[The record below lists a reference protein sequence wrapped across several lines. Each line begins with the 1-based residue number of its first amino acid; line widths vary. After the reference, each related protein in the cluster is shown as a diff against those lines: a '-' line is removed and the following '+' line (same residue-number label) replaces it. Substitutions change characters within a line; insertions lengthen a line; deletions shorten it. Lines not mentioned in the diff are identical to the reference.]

1 MRGIRAISVLSF
13 LLLASIGP
21 VFGNSDLWLLPEPSS
36 PRPGQRVVV
45 RLMQGAP
52 FEGASA
58 PAEGTKKFQRVW
70 KGGRRSAGG
79 DFAPSESGVQLVVY
93 DDGTGRYCKA
103 VVVVGEASAD
113 DPIRYS
119 EVGHR
124 LEIVPQTD
132 PVALVRRGGELEVQV
147 LFEHEPLAGAIVA
160 ALPRRAPREG
170 RRTAVTDE
178 IGLARFVLDRAGT
191 WMVRVAH
198 PAARARATLVLQAG
212 EGG

>member
-1 MRGIRAISVLSF
+1 MSVLSL
-13 LLLASIGP
+13 LLLASIAP
-21 VFGNSDLWLLPEPSS
+21 VFGSSDLWLLPEPSA

-52 FEGASA
+52 FEGVRV
-58 PAEGTKKFQRVW
+58 PAEGTRKLQRVW
-70 KGGRRSAGG
+70 KGGRQSADEG
-79 DFAPSESGVQLVVY
+79 FAPSESGVQLVVY
-93 DDGTGRYCKA
+93 DDGAGRYCKA
-103 VVVVGEASAD
+103 LVVVGEASAD

-132 PVALVRRGGELEVQV
+132 PVALGRRGGGLEVQV

-160 ALPRRAPREG
+160 ALPGRAPREG

-191 WMVRVAH
+191 WMVRVTH
-198 PAARARATLVLQAG
+198 PPAKARATLVLQAG